1 MKFHEGIKI
10 KYSISWDGT
19 SVHSEEGELLLS
31 DLVISAAD
39 GSIPKSMTTKVSKL
53 ISNKFNITFDLK
65 SQSLSVKPC

>member
-10 KYSISWDGT
+10 KCSISWDGT

-39 GSIPKSMTTKVSKL
+39 GSIPKGMTTKVSEVIAIGGSKKTHAVL
-53 ISNKFNITFDLK
+53 ML
-65 SQSLSVKPC
+65 